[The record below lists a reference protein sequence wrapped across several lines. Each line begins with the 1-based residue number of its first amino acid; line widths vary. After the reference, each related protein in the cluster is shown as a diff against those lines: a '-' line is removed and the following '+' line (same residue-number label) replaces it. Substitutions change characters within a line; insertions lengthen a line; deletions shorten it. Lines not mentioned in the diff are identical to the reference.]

1 MRELLQKSAEQ
12 LMAPPAAAVE
22 EFGQKQE
29 KLAAKGNEL
38 FGSRSD
44 VEKLVG
50 ENNLQMAEDNNRNF
64 ARFMASLFANYDPNV
79 FVETVLWVYR
89 TYRCHGFHTTYW
101 AANLNLWTDLIK
113 EELSDESYEAIYPF
127 YEWLIVNIPKFT
139 KITDECVDYE
149 NH

>member
-12 LMAPPAAAVE
+12 LTVPPAAAVE

-50 ENNLQMAEDNNRNF
+50 EENLQMAEDNNRNF

-113 EELSDESYEAIYPF
+113 EELSDESYKAIYPF